1 MEAELIR
8 LDRKLQD
15 AGQVKISNDEFSSLR
30 SDDERFSYALSLLE
44 KYDMT
49 PKIEIEEKS
58 SKLSASYRKAGN
70 DLFVS
75 SSSKGKRNEII
86 EFYTKCIAYAEP
98 NSSELSLG
106 YGNRSALLYEARLY
120 EHCLQDIER
129 ALALQYPQHLRPKL
143 LSRKV
148 HCLKAL
154 RKISSDEVNREIEE
168 IQLSIEAT
176 NLDESTKNK
185 YHNAAELLRQKNVYP
200 AQRKLFDEAKHKPV
214 TPSDNPELPGVSSAL
229 AVVYDQ
235 EFGRHIRAIR
245 NIEPGEVLSIQQG
258 YATILAPENFYT
270 HCSNCLRQTWSSVPC
285 QRCPSV
291 VFCDEKC
298 RDDAWKHHHAFE
310 CFVISALLKLE
321 FNLLGL
327 MSLRLAIQAL
337 KDSGS
342 FATLKHKIESL
353 ELEKDPRTNGFTGTP
368 AILDERDYSI
378 VYTLATNTE
387 QRSTPDL
394 FGRCFNAV
402 YLTYCLGRL
411 TDFFG
416 QKFTG
421 DIKSMREN
429 PWSIFVG
436 GLITRHQQIIPS
448 NVHTVTETKG
458 LFGSERGATIQPFL
472 SLFNHCC
479 DCMVSR
485 IHYGSSVALYAVYPI
500 QAGEQVFDNYGS
512 HYAMESLYTRKR
524 KLQRQFFFECQC
536 RPCREDWP
544 VFTRIPSL
552 QESHL
557 NRQQLMKV
565 QKVLKNFNKYVG
577 FATDGNVEDKPY
589 IVKDLTQ
596 MIKTLFDYVDLPC
609 REINEIT
616 ETLKRVYD
624 LLSIRFQSLE
634 D

>member
-1 MEAELIR
+1 MDAELIW
-8 LDRKLQD
+8 LNRKLQD
-15 AGQVKISNDEFSSLR
+15 AGQVKISNNEFSLLR

-75 SSSKGKRNEII
+75 SSSKRKRNEII
-86 EFYTKCIAYAEP
+86 ELYTKCIAYAEP
-98 NSSELSLG
+98 NSSELPLG

-129 ALALQYPQHLRPKL
+129 ALSLQYPQHLRPELFDK
-143 LSRKV
+143 
-148 HCLKAL
+148 
-154 RKISSDEVNREIEE
+154 VNREIKE

-235 EFGRHIRAIR
+235 EFGRHIRATR

-270 HCSNCLRQTWSSVPC
+270 HRSNCLCQTWSSVPC

-298 RDDAWKHHHAFE
+298 RDDAWKHHHVFE

-321 FNLLGL
+321 FNLLGF

-337 KDSGS
+337 KDSGN
-342 FATLKHKIESL
+342 
-353 ELEKDPRTNGFTGTP
+353 PRTNGFTGTP

-394 FGRCFNAV
+394 FGRCLNAV

-448 NVHTVTETKG
+448 NVHT
-458 LFGSERGATIQPFL
+458 RGATLQPFL

-479 DCMVSR
+479 DCMVNR
-485 IHYGSSVALYAVYPI
+485 VHYGSSVALYAVYPI

-565 QKVLKNFNKYVG
+565 QKVLKNFNKYVVI
-577 FATDGNVEDKPY
+577 AMDGNVEDKPY

-624 LLSIRFQSLE
+624 LLSICFQFLE